1 MAGFV
6 DNMAGVGFEHTPGP
20 FAQFDDMQLMEM
32 YMDGTLPAEQR
43 IAIRAELR
51 KRDEARLPREPFV
64 QIGPTNLG
72 AAIPSASGPKP
83 LGWAQGWLADAGP
96 SEVAQPAQAA
106 PAGIVAPL
114 GANELSS
121 VPASTLVPPPMG
133 QGMAAT
139 AAEPPVADV
148 IPVMQ
153 QMAEQ
158 LPPEQKQQMLDGMVK
173 MLDTLVVEGEAP
185 AERQEAVSR
194 SAGDQRSEQ
203 PAPTSAGPAKPENA
217 PDERTLALAQVYEVA
232 ASTGLL
238 TPEALP
244 FSKFVAGFDQ
254 LQGVGGQDDQMN
266 RLLAKGEEKKAEFTE
281 APKEERKGPKIS
293 DMEDQMNQLA
303 GYRNSNL
310 GRTGA

>member
-51 KRDEARLPREPFV
+51 KRDEARLTREPSM
-64 QIGPTNLG
+64 QNGPT
-72 AAIPSASGPKP
+72 P
-83 LGWAQGWLADAGP
+83 LGRAQGWLADAGP

-106 PAGIVAPL
+106 PAGPVAPL

-121 VPASTLVPPPMG
+121 VPASTLAPPPMG
-133 QGMAAT
+133 QGMAAM
-139 AAEPPVADV
+139 AAEPSVADG
-148 IPVMQ
+148 IPAMQ
-153 QMAEQ
+153 QMADA
-158 LPPEQKQQMLDGMVK
+158 LSNDDKARMLDGMVK

-185 AERQEAVSR
+185 AERKEAVSR
-194 SAGDQRSEQ
+194 T
-203 PAPTSAGPAKPENA
+203 APTSAGPAKPENA

-232 ASTGLL
+232 AANGLV
-238 TPEALP
+238 TPESMP
-244 FSKFVAGFDQ
+244 FRKFVESFDMM
-254 LQGVGGQDDQMN
+254 QGGSPKDAQMA
-266 RLLAKGEEKKAEFTE
+266 RLMAKGEEKRAEFTE
-281 APKEERKGPKIS
+281 EEAPKKELRKPS
-293 DMEDQMNQLA
+293 DVDEQMRKLGGFAASEQ
-303 GYRNSNL
+303 